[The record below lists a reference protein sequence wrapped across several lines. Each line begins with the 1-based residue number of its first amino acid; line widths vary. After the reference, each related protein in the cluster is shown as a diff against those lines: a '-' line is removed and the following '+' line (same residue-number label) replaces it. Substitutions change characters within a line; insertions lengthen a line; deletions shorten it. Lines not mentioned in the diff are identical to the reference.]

1 MTGRGLHRMTRLALT
16 ALMAYGVLVGGMY
29 LGQRRLMYMP
39 HADVPSPAQ
48 AGVPEMRPVTLET
61 ADGLA
66 LLAWY
71 RPAPGPRRPV
81 LVYFHGNAGHLGY
94 RGDKLRPY
102 LDAGFGVLIVE
113 YRGYGGNPGRPTEAG
128 LYADGRAALDF
139 LEAKGVPRDRLVLYG
154 ESLGSG
160 VAVRLAADRGE
171 DQPVG
176 AVVLEAPYTSIAAV
190 AQRHYFYL
198 PAYWLVKDRFDAEAW
213 IGRIDAPLYVFQGER
228 DSIIPIRFGRAL
240 FAAARE
246 PKEAKWLPR
255 AGHNDLYAHGA
266 APGVIDFIERRL
278 SP

>member
-61 ADGLA
+61 VDGLA

-81 LVYFHGNAGHLGY
+81 LVYFHGNAGHLGF
-94 RGDKLRPY
+94 RADKLRSY
-102 LDAGFGVLIVE
+102 LDAAFGVLIVE

-139 LEAKGVPRDRLVLYG
+139 LEAEGVPRDRLVLYG

-160 VAVRLAADRGE
+160 VAVRLAADRGG

-190 AQRHYFYL
+190 AQRHYFYI

-213 IGRIDAPLYVFQGER
+213 IGRIDAPLYVFHGER
-228 DSIIPIRFGRAL
+228 DSIIPVRFGRAL

-255 AGHNDLYAHGA
+255 AGHNNLYDYGA
-266 APGVIDFIERRL
+266 APGVIDFVERRL

>member
-29 LGQRRLMYMP
+29 LGQRRLMYIP

-48 AGVPEMRPVTLET
+48 AGVPEMRTVTLET

-71 RPAPGPRRPV
+71 RPAPDPRRPV
-81 LVYFHGNAGHLGY
+81 LVYFHGNAGHLGF
-94 RGDKLRPY
+94 RAEKLRAY
-102 LDAGFGVLIVE
+102 LDAAFGVLIVE

-139 LEAKGVPRDRLVLYG
+139 LEAEGVPRDRLVLYG
-154 ESLGSG
+154 ESLGTG
-160 VAVRLAADRGE
+160 VAVRLAAERGE

-255 AGHNDLYAHGA
+255 AGHNDLYDHGA
-266 APGVIDFIERRL
+266 ASGVIDFVERRL

>member
-71 RPAPGPRRPV
+71 RPAPGARRPV
-81 LVYFHGNAGHLGY
+81 LVYFHGNAGHLGF
-94 RGDKLRPY
+94 RAEKLRAY
-102 LDAGFGVLIVE
+102 LDAAFGVLIVE

-139 LEAKGVPRDRLVLYG
+139 LEAEGVPRDRLVLYG
-154 ESLGSG
+154 ESLGTG
-160 VAVRLAADRGE
+160 VAVRLAAERGE

-240 FAAARE
+240 FEAARE

-255 AGHNDLYAHGA
+255 AGHNDLYDHGA